1 MAEPSIPNKPTSETH
16 QTAPT
21 MDESEQ
27 NRKAYDFAFILKPA
41 KTLKIAVEAFSDPKL
56 NKDMEALIQ
65 VGPNGFET
73 TVWNVDM
80 DTGNEVFV
88 MLRFMSAGLEDFQCS
103 KPLRKMLPLKGLS
116 KVVRAADEFNPES
129 EGVAIFVEQG
139 SNRISFQWGSSALDF
154 ALGRPV
160 NIDLKEA
167 DADYQNFTNISY
179 MYETVVA
186 SKDLPTMMT
195 RLPEDFSFMGAQI
208 VEMMIG
214 EEEEEYR
221 IQMEWS
227 FWKSLESAS
236 GIAEN
241 CTVCLIGEPDKYVML
256 RFKLGEFGD
265 MVILNEAD
273 FVYAPDLPIK
283 GHFHS
288 LH

>member
-1 MAEPSIPNKPTSETH
+1 MAEPSTPNKPTSETP
-16 QTAPT
+16 QTS
-21 MDESEQ
+21 ESEQ
-27 NRKAYDFAFILKPA
+27 NRKSYDFAFILKPA

-56 NKDMEALIQ
+56 NKNMEALIQ
-65 VGPNGFET
+65 VSPNGFEM
-73 TVWNVDM
+73 TVWNFDIN
-80 DTGNEVFV
+80 TANEVFV
-88 MLRFMSAGLEDFQCS
+88 MLRFKSAGLEDFQCS
-103 KPLRKMLPLKGLS
+103 TPLRKMLPLKGLS
-116 KVVRAADEFNPES
+116 KVVRAADEFNSES
-129 EGVAIFVEQG
+129 EGVAIFVEEG
-139 SNRISFQWGSSALDF
+139 SNRISFQWGTSALDF

-167 DADYQNFTNISY
+167 DANYENFTNISY
-179 MYETVVA
+179 IYETVVP

-195 RLPEDFSFMGAQI
+195 RLPKDFGFMGAQM

-236 GIAEN
+236 EIADK
-241 CTVCLIGEPDKYVML
+241 CSVCLIGEPDKCVML

>member
-1 MAEPSIPNKPTSETH
+1 
-16 QTAPT
+16 

-41 KTLKIAVEAFSDPKL
+41 NTLKTAVEAFSDPKL

-65 VGPNGFET
+65 VGANGFEM
-73 TVWNVDM
+73 TVWNVDIN
-80 DTGNEVFV
+80 TVNEVFV
-88 MLRFMSAGLEDFQCS
+88 MLRFTSAGLIEFQCT

-116 KVVRAADEFNPES
+116 KVLRAAGEFNPEC
-129 EGVAIFVEQG
+129 VAIFVEQG
-139 SNRISFQWGSSALDF
+139 SNRISFQWGTSALDF

-227 FWKSLESAS
+227 FWKSLERAS
-236 GIAEN
+236 SMAEK
-241 CTVCLIGEPDKYVML
+241 CSVCLIREPDKLIML